1 MQLFFDID
9 GVLLDFE
16 KGFMEYIRT
25 HYHPELPMGFRPQ
38 TWEMDGEFADV
49 DIDEAWEG
57 FTTSIEF
64 QRLEALG
71 DVNLF
76 NNLYETHEIHLVTN
90 LTYSLREARA
100 KNLDFV
106 GLKYHSL
113 NLGGHHTF
121 EVEGY
126 PLKSAVML
134 PLVDESKKMI
144 FVDDHPKNCEDVSE
158 HYPKAQVY
166 LMSRPHNLGY
176 DSPWLRVESI
186 NQLIKLLEPSKRE

>member
-25 HYHPELPMGFRPQ
+25 HYHPELPMGFRPK

-71 DVNLF
+71 DVKLF
-76 NNLYETHEIHLVTN
+76 NELFNLHEVHLVTN
-90 LTYSLREARA
+90 LTYRLQDSRA
-100 KNLDFV
+100 KNLDWL
-106 GLKYHSL
+106 GIKYHSL

-121 EVEGY
+121 EIEGY

-134 PLVDESKKMI
+134 PLVDESKQMV
-144 FVDDHPKNCEDVSE
+144 FVDDHPKNCEDVSANF
-158 HYPKAQVY
+158 PDAKVY

-176 DSPWLRVESI
+176 NSPWERVESI
-186 NQLIKLLEPSKRE
+186 DLLIGLLDT